1 MLRFDQKQIAM
12 KQSLGSVPNIMVRYM
27 ELQVDCLHEVRDDH
41 SLMDQS
47 LKKAD
52 CIMLKSQL
60 KVLPVLVH

>member
-27 ELQVDCLHEVRDDH
+27 ELQVDYLHEVRGDH

-47 LKKAD
+47 LKKED